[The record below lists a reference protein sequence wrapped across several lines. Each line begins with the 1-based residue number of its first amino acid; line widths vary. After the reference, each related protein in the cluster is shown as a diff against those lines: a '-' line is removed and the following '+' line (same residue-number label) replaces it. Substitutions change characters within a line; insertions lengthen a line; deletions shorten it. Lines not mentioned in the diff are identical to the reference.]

1 MKLNRIRFA
10 APALLALGAALPAA
24 AQQQPPAPL
33 PAQPV
38 RFPAYSE
45 TTLPNGLR
53 LLVVENH
60 ALPVANLDLYV
71 RSGNAAD
78 PQDKPGLAQMTAA
91 LLDKGSPTR
100 TAVQIAEAVEG
111 VGGSMGAFSG
121 ADNMTLS
128 VGVLSDQ
135 LPLAFELLSDAAL
148 RPAFPEAELETS
160 RAQQVAGLRASLGQ
174 PATLATRMFER
185 QVYGPAH
192 PYGRHRTPATVGA
205 LTRDD
210 VVAFHRMHFVP
221 SNALLV
227 VSGDV
232 TPAQAQEMAGRW
244 LGEWRGGAAPA
255 DAFTPPPAR
264 TRPEIFLV
272 HRPGSV
278 QSSIYV
284 GHPALAADDPDY
296 YAVQVLNMVLGA
308 SGDSRLEEVLRG
320 AHGWTYGARSRF
332 NRVLG
337 GGTYLASTD
346 VRVAVTDSALAELL
360 VQLNRIRGEAVPQ
373 AELDRAKSYLVESFP
388 GSVETPQAAAAT
400 LANTRLLGLP
410 AEHLTSY
417 PQRIAAVTVADV
429 QRVAGEYLQPGRA
442 VIVVVGDAT
451 QVLERLRPIA
461 PVSLFNVEGAP
472 LDPASLQT
480 PPQP

>member
-1 MKLNRIRFA
+1 MKLNPIRFA

-24 AQQQPPAPL
+24 AQQAPPAPL
-33 PAQPV
+33 PAQPI
-38 RFPAYSE
+38 RFPAFSE
-45 TTLPNGLR
+45 TQLPNGLR

-60 ALPVANLDLYV
+60 ALPVANVDLYV
-71 RSGNAAD
+71 RSGYAAD
-78 PQDKPGLAQMTAA
+78 PQDKLGLAQMTAT

-100 TAVQIAEAVEG
+100 TAVQIAETVEG

-121 ADNMTLS
+121 ADNLTLS

-148 RPAFPEAELETS
+148 RPTFPEQELLTA

-174 PATLATRMFER
+174 PATLASRMFER
-185 QVYGPAH
+185 QVYGGAH
-192 PYGRHRTPATVGA
+192 PYGRLRTPESVAA

-210 VVAFHRMHFVP
+210 VVAFHRTHFVP

-227 VSGDV
+227 ISGDV
-232 TPAQAQEMAGRW
+232 TPAQAQEMAGRFFGQW
-244 LGEWRGGAAPA
+244 SGGPAPA
-255 DAFTPPPAR
+255 DAFTPPPSRA
-264 TRPEIFLV
+264 RPEIFLV

-284 GHPALAADDPDY
+284 GHPGISADDPDY

-337 GGTYLASTD
+337 GGTYAANTD

-360 VQLNRIRGEAVPQ
+360 VQLRRIRDEAVPQ
-373 AELDRAKSYLVESFP
+373 AELDRAKSYLVASFP
-388 GSVETPQAAAAT
+388 GTVETPAQAAGT
-400 LANTRLLGLP
+400 LATTRLLGLP

-417 PQRIAAVTVADV
+417 PQRIAAVTAADIR
-429 QRVAGEYLQPGRA
+429 RVAGEYLHPDRA

-451 QVLERLRPIA
+451 QILEKLRPIA
-461 PVSLFNVEGAP
+461 PVSVFSVEGAP
-472 LDPASLQT
+472 IDPATLQ
-480 PPQP
+480 PAAR

>member
-1 MKLNRIRFA
+1 MKLNPIRFA

-24 AQQQPPAPL
+24 AQQPPPAPL
-33 PAQPV
+33 PAQPI

-45 TTLPNGLR
+45 SQLPNGLR

-71 RSGNAAD
+71 RSGYAAD
-78 PQDKPGLAQMTAA
+78 PQDKLGLAQMTAA
-91 LLDKGSPTR
+91 LLDKGTPTR
-100 TAVQIAEAVEG
+100 TAVQIAETVEG
-111 VGGSMGAFSG
+111 VGGSMGAFAG
-121 ADNMTLS
+121 ADNLTLS

-148 RPAFPEAELETS
+148 RPTFPEQELETS
-160 RAQQVAGLRASLGQ
+160 RAQQVAGLRAALGQ
-174 PATLATRMFER
+174 PATLASRMLER
-185 QVYGPAH
+185 QVYGATH
-192 PYGRHRTPATVGA
+192 PYGRQRTPQTVAA

-210 VVAFHRMHFVP
+210 VAAFHRTHFVP

-232 TPAQAQEMAGRW
+232 TPAQAQEMARRYF
-244 LGEWRGGAAPA
+244 GEWSGGPAPA
-255 DAFTPPPAR
+255 DAFPTPPAR
-264 TRPEIFLV
+264 ERAEIFLV
-272 HRPGSV
+272 HRPNSV

-284 GHPALAADDPDY
+284 GHPGITADDPDY
-296 YAVQVLNMVLGA
+296 YAVQVLNMVLGL

-320 AHGWTYGARSRF
+320 RHGWTYGARSRF

-337 GGTYLASTD
+337 GGTYAANTD

-360 VQLNRIRGEAVPQ
+360 VQLRRIRDEAVPQ
-373 AELDRAKSYLVESFP
+373 AELDRAKSFLVASFP
-388 GSVETPQAAAAT
+388 GTVETAAQAAGS

-417 PQRIAAVTVADV
+417 PQRIAAVTAADV
-429 QRVAGEYLQPGRA
+429 QRVAREYLHPDRA
-442 VIVVVGDAT
+442 AIVVVGDAT
-451 QVLERLRPIA
+451 QILERLRAIG
-461 PVSLFNVEGAP
+461 PVSVFSVEGAP
-472 LDPASLQT
+472 IDPASLQ
-480 PPQP
+480 PAAQ

>member
-38 RFPAYSE
+38 RFPAYNES
-45 TTLPNGLR
+45 TLPNGMR

-71 RSGNAAD
+71 RSGSAAD
-78 PQDKPGLAQMTAA
+78 PQDKPGLAQMTAT

-100 TAVQIAEAVEG
+100 TAVQISEMVEG

-121 ADNMTLS
+121 ADNLTLS

-148 RPAFPEAELETS
+148 RPTFPEQELETS

-185 QVYGPAH
+185 QVYGEAH
-192 PYGRHRTPATVGA
+192 PYGRQRTPATVGA

-210 VVAFHRMHFVP
+210 VVAFHRTHFVP
-221 SNALLV
+221 SNAMLV

-232 TPAQAQEMAGRW
+232 TPAQAQEMARRW
-244 LGEWRGGAAPA
+244 FGEWSGGPAPA

-264 TRPEIFLV
+264 ARSEIFLV

-284 GHPALAADDPDY
+284 GHPGMSADDPDY
-296 YAVQVLNMVLGA
+296 YAVQVLNMVLGS

-320 AHGWTYGARSRF
+320 EHGWTYGARSRF
-332 NRVLG
+332 NRLLG

-346 VRVAVTDSALAELL
+346 VRVAVTDSALAELM
-360 VQLNRIRGEAVPQ
+360 VQLGRIRDEAVPQ
-373 AELDRAKSYLVESFP
+373 AELDRAKSYLVASFP
-388 GSVETPQAAAAT
+388 GSVETPAAAAAT

-417 PQRIAAVTVADV
+417 PQRIAAVTAADV
-429 QRVAGEYLQPGRA
+429 QRVAGEYLHPGRA

-461 PVSLFNVEGAP
+461 PVTLFNVEGAP
-472 LDPASLQT
+472 IDPASLQA
-480 PPQP
+480 PAQP